1 MARYKKG
8 GYAYPSVTEVIS
20 DATSQPWM
28 GPWATKEMVNALM
41 QYHCV
46 SFEGRFIREIYDDDI
61 QDARWAY
68 KKVGKEASDIGTE
81 VHDII
86 EFYFKNDVLKEGSC
100 DEANNAIDNFEIWN
114 DKYKP
119 RAIATEI
126 KVYGNGWAG
135 TADFMGWIEDRLWVL
150 DWKTSKAHHPLQNGP
165 QIAAYGFAIAK
176 EAEVSNLGIVRFDKI
191 NKYTDKDFKDYSDK
205 YEHYL
210 RQWDLMLEL
219 FMLRHPIICR
229 KSGWKGE

>member
-8 GYAYPSVTEVIS
+8 GKDLPSVTEIIS

-28 GPWATKEMVNALM
+28 APWATKEMLNA
-41 QYHCV
+41 
-46 SFEGRFIREIYDDDI
+46 I
-61 QDARWAY
+61 QDVYDEKGYNDLPVLGELQDTRWAY
-68 KKVGKEASDIGTE
+68 KQVSKEASEIGTE

-86 EFYFKNDVLKEGSC
+86 EFYFKNGELKEGSC

-114 DKYKP
+114 NKYKP

-150 DWKTSKAHHPLQNGP
+150 DWKTSKSHYPLQNGP
-165 QIAAYGFAIAK
+165 QIAAYGSAIAK
-176 EAEVSNLGIVRFDKI
+176 EAEVSNLGIVRFDKV
-191 NKYTDKDFKDYSDK
+191 NKYTDKDFKDYTNK
-205 YEHYL
+205 YDHYL
-210 RQWDLMLEL
+210 RQWELMLEL
-219 FMLRHPIICR
+219 YMLRHPRIC
-229 KSGWKGE
+229 KASGWKGE